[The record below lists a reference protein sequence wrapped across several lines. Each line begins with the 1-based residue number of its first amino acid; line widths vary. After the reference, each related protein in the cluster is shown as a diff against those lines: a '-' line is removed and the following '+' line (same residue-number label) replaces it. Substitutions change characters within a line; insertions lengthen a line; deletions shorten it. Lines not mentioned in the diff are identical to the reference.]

1 MKKFQ
6 KATVFMIAFLC
17 MMIFTACKHEEE
29 EEAANQNTVPAT
41 SDTNYVV
48 DIKANGNNGIYL
60 SNKGMVYYAML
71 NFSGVGTTAIHGRVK
86 GLSHIKKIA
95 LAVEG
100 TGVGNYE
107 GMALDSNGNIY
118 VWNLV
123 YQTGADSAVLSPMM
137 TYFTSGQLV
146 DIAAAGYN
154 SAAYYALDHNGYVY
168 GWGDNSKYQMGN
180 GSTVDV
186 PVPTIISIPASNI
199 PINRLAAGRSQAVA
213 VTSTGLP
220 FHWGTICF
228 QLSEVYTTPQP
239 VAGLSGVGAIDA
251 GDNYNLAKKSTTGE
265 VYIWG
270 HVTDGYI
277 PSLLNPI
284 AMSAGAETYFSPM
297 FVLSDGT
304 LVKCGFDMGTGNVT
318 APESVTELSGYRFRL
333 LAVSNR
339 AFYVTSNGE
348 ILIQLST
355 GTAPLVINQPF
366 TE

>member
-1 MKKFQ
+1 M
-6 KATVFMIAFLC
+6 TVLFCLMAFVS
-17 MMIFTACKHEEE
+17 CKHEDEDDDN
-29 EEAANQNTVPAT
+29 NQNTDPII

-48 DIKANGNNGIYL
+48 EIKANGNNCIYL
-60 SNKGMVYYAML
+60 SNKGNVYYAML
-71 NFSGVGTTAIHGRVK
+71 DFTGGATAIHGRVK
-86 GLSHIKKIA
+86 GLSHVKKIA

-100 TGVGNYE
+100 TGAGNYE
-107 GMALDSNGNIY
+107 GMALDSTGNIY
-118 VWNLV
+118 VWNLL
-123 YQTGADSAVLSPMM
+123 YQAGADSAVLSPMM

-180 GSTVDV
+180 GSTADV
-186 PVPTIISIPASNI
+186 SVPTIISIPASNI
-199 PINRLAAGRSQAVA
+199 PITRLAAGRSQAVA
-213 VTSTGLP
+213 VTSTRLP

-228 QLSEVYTTPQP
+228 QLSEVYTTPQAI
-239 VAGLSGVGAIDA
+239 AGLSGIGVIDA
-251 GDNYNLAKKSTTGE
+251 GDNYNLARNTLTNQ

-277 PSLLNPI
+277 PSLLSPK
-284 AMSAGAETYFSPM
+284 AMSAGAETYFNPM

-304 LVKCGFDMGTGNVT
+304 LVKCGFDMGTGDVT
-318 APESVTELSGYRFRL
+318 APESVTELAGYRFRL
-333 LAVSNR
+333 LSVSNR
-339 AFYVTSNGE
+339 AFYVTTTGE

>member
-6 KATVFMIAFLC
+6 QATVLMAAFFCL
-17 MMIFTACKHEEE
+17 MAFTACKHEDEE
-29 EEAANQNTVPAT
+29 EDDDQNTVPT
-41 SDTNYVV
+41 ISDTNYVV
-48 DIKANGNNGIYL
+48 DIKANGNNAIYL
-60 SNKGMVYYAML
+60 SNKGSVYYAL
-71 NFSGVGTTAIHGRVK
+71 LHFGGAGTTVIHGRVK

-95 LAVEG
+95 LAFEG
-100 TGVGNYE
+100 TGAGNYE

-118 VWNLV
+118 VWNLL
-123 YQTGADSAVLSPMM
+123 YQTGADSAILSPMM
-137 TYFTSGQLV
+137 TYFTSGQLF

-180 GSTVDV
+180 GSTTDV

-199 PINRLAAGRSQAVA
+199 PITRIAAGRSQVVA

-228 QLSEVYTTPQP
+228 QLSEVYTTPQSIS
-239 VAGLSGVGAIDA
+239 GLSGIGAIDA
-251 GDNYNLAKKSTTGE
+251 GDNYNLARNTLTNQ

-277 PSLLNPI
+277 PSLLSPK
-284 AMSAGAETYFSPM
+284 AMSAGAETYFNPM
-297 FVLSDGT
+297 FVFSDGT
-304 LVKCGFDMGTGNVT
+304 LVKCGFDMGTGAVT

-333 LAVSNR
+333 LSVSNR
-339 AFYVTSNGE
+339 AFYVTTTGE